1 MSISHFSTSSIH
13 AITVHPIII
22 IKVLILKVL
31 KNKLLLLLLLCNQFF
46 LMHAKLVT
54 FDCLSLTKGP
64 IKPNFLPLPQPRV
77 FFLQNFQFSGQKFDV
92 YFMPLKIGC
101 SFFTAQFAPF
111 CHKFWPG
118 TDRLVIA
125 VKRPFHFVYFNQ
137 LISTVFSVY
146 QFE

>member
-1 MSISHFSTSSIH
+1 MYISHFSTSSIH

-31 KNKLLLLLLLCNQFF
+31 KNKLLLLLLCNQFF

-77 FFLQNFQFSGQKFDV
+77 FFLQNFQFSGQKYDV
-92 YFMPLKIGC
+92 YFMPLKNWLLIFYC
-101 SFFTAQFAPF
+101 SIWTILPQVLTRYLLLLLKGHFILHISINGFQPFF
-111 CHKFWPG
+111 
-118 TDRLVIA
+118 
-125 VKRPFHFVYFNQ
+125 N
-137 LISTVFSVY
+137 VY